1 MIGRAILGMML
12 WWISQLALAVTVPV
26 PDALQPWKDWALF
39 GEETARC
46 PFYYQDFANKQCQ
59 WPGQL
64 QLNVETGGLRF
75 EQDWRLYTESTL
87 ALPGS
92 EGFWPGAVTVN
103 GKPAT
108 VVEQNNRPF
117 VRLPA
122 GQFHLAGLI
131 SFSTKPDSLLIPVQ
145 TALVQLKQQGV
156 AVPNPRIDADG
167 RLWLVER
174 QNAEPA
180 DTGASEDKL
189 NIRVFRHLVDDI
201 PFRLETLIELEVG
214 GKPREMQLG
223 KVLFTDFTPTSFA
236 SPLPARIDADGT
248 LRVQVRPGQW
258 TLRIDAHRNG
268 AVEQLTLETVAEKLW
283 PEDEIWVFETLPDLR
298 QIRVEGV
305 DSIDPSQ
312 TSLPGEWQQFP
323 AYRLQAGNSMTFAEL
338 RRGDPQPSPNQLALE
353 RQFWLDFD
361 GAGLTVRDR
370 FSGSLYR
377 DWRLTAQP
385 ELQLGSLEL
394 NGAPQVI
401 TTLETETGT
410 TQGVEVRS
418 GSLQASA
425 LSRMAESGGLHVRSL
440 SSTGWQH
447 DVDQLNATLQLPPG
461 WRVFTVTGVEQALN
475 TWTGSWNVWDIFI
488 VLIAIVAVIRLR
500 GIVPG
505 AICALALVLIYPE
518 ASEFLYLWLN
528 VIAVMAI
535 LFFLPEGKL
544 RIALRWYGSASALLL
559 ALWFLSFMV
568 DQARLGLYPQ
578 LQQPWTQMGQGS
590 SYYGGY
596 GDSNDYAA
604 NAVAPS
610 AAPMEMAMDA
620 AMEAESGMKQE
631 SLRSLAKLS
640 SPRRP
645 EPKKREP
652 NIERSD
658 PNLAAQT
665 GPGQPNWEW
674 MQTTLYWNGPVT
686 QGEQFNV
693 YLLTPW
699 ENRLLAWLRVILGV
713 AMLASVLG
721 LQKIQGHWKIAGWRP
736 RAVASAAALVLMT
749 VLPPA
754 APNASAA
761 DIPDEKILETLKK
774 RLLEERDCTPA
785 CLGIERTHLLLNG
798 NRLTVRFSVHAQ
810 QDLFWPL
817 PDSQQQWR
825 IDSVQLDDQ
834 PHVARKLQGSLQL
847 PVSAG
852 THTLQLSGTVN
863 PQREFQLTF
872 PVMPHNLTVS
882 ADGWDVRGLDNGRLQ
897 GNGLYFYPAAR
908 AAQTAD
914 AEEKQLTPD
923 PLPPFVQVRRDLRLG
938 LNWYLETTVE
948 RVAPEQ
954 GGITLEIPLLP
965 GESITTQDIEV
976 NAGKA
981 RIQLKPGQDAI
992 AWTST
997 LDKTNTLT
1005 LQAAENAQWSEH
1017 WSVDPSPLWHIS
1029 VDGIAPV
1036 KETGVVGQWRPRWR
1050 PYPGEKIVLNI
1061 ARPEAVAG
1069 ATTTI
1074 DQVQQT
1080 WTPGLRES
1088 RSVVKLHLV
1097 SSKGSEQH
1105 IELPQGAQV
1114 KQVTV
1119 DEEARAADEDSNKV
1133 IVPVNP
1139 GQHWIEVE
1147 WRQPEEHSVRVK
1159 TPAVAIGA
1167 PYVNHGIQVQMPQ
1180 DRWVLFAGG
1189 PAMGPAILFWG
1200 VTLVTLLVAVV
1211 LGRFRQLPLKTVHWV
1226 LLVLGL
1232 CAGWI
1237 QAMIPIALWFFA
1249 MHRRSQLSPQK
1260 ITRTQFNLLQLFLA
1274 GFSLFVFAV
1283 LIAAI
1288 PNGLLGSPDMGVT
1301 GNGSTQYQLN
1311 WFVDRGENALTQ
1323 AWVISIPLWIYRALM
1338 LVWSLWLALHLLSW
1352 LKWGWQAFTHEGYW
1366 RSDVIVKEKPAA
1378 KEKSVVVQ
1386 PGQEGGPQ

>member
-1 MIGRAILGMML
+1 MIGRVLVGMML
-12 WWISQLALAVTVPV
+12 WWMTQLVQAAAVPV
-26 PDALQPWKDWALF
+26 PDVLQPWKEWALY
-39 GEETARC
+39 GEVNAHC
-46 PFYYQDFANKQCQ
+46 PFHYQDFATKQCQ
-59 WPGQL
+59 WPGVL
-64 QLNVETGGLRF
+64 ELNLESSGLRF
-75 EQDWRLYTESTL
+75 EQLWHLYAETLL

-92 EGFWPGAVTVN
+92 EGFWPGSVTVN

-108 VVEQNNRPF
+108 VVEQNNRPYI
-117 VRLPA
+117 RLQP
-122 GQFHLAGLI
+122 GEYRITGLI
-131 SFSTKPDSLLIPVQ
+131 AFSSKPDSLLIPAQ
-145 TALVQLKQQGV
+145 TALVQLKQQGATV
-156 AVPNPRIDADG
+156 ANPRIDADG

-174 QNAEPA
+174 QNAEPT

-189 NIRVFRHLVDDI
+189 NLRVFRHLVDDI

-223 KVLFTDFTPTSFA
+223 KVLFNGFTPIRFD
-236 SPLPARIDADGT
+236 SPLPARVDVDGT

-258 TLRIDAHRNG
+258 SLRIDAQRSG
-268 AVEQLTLETVAEKLW
+268 AVQELTLETVAEKLW
-283 PEDEIWVFETLPDLR
+283 PEDEIWVVETLPDLR

-312 TSLPGEWQQFP
+312 TSLPAEWQVFP
-323 AYRLQAGNSMTFAEL
+323 AYRLQAGNSMRFAEL
-338 RRGDPQPSPNQLALE
+338 RRGDPQPSPNQLTLE
-353 RQFWLDFD
+353 RQFWLDFNGD
-361 GAGLTVRDR
+361 GFTVRDR
-370 FSGSLYR
+370 FNGTLYR
-377 DWRLTAQP
+377 DWRLTANP

-401 TTLETETGT
+401 TTLDTA
-410 TQGVEVRS
+410 QGVEVRS

-425 LSRMAESGGLHVRSL
+425 LSRLPESGGLHVRTL
-440 SSTGWQH
+440 GATGWQH

-461 WRVFTVTGVEQALN
+461 WRVFTVTGVENAIN

-500 GIVPG
+500 GVVAGVIST
-505 AICALALVLIYPE
+505 LALVLIYPE
-518 ASEFLYLWLN
+518 ESEFMYLWLN

-544 RIALRWYGSASALLL
+544 RTVLRWYGSGSALVL
-559 ALWFLSFMV
+559 ALWFLAFMV

-578 LQQPWTQMGQGS
+578 LLQPWTQMGVSS
-590 SYYGGY
+590 SYY
-596 GDSNDYAA
+596 DYSGSGNQADM
-604 NAVAPS
+604 AVAPAS
-610 AAPMEMAMDA
+610 APMEMAMEA
-620 AMEAESGMKQE
+620 AMEAG
-631 SLRSLAKLS
+631 A
-640 SPRRP
+640 PPPAP
-645 EPKKREP
+645 EPRAMMKLQRFSSAPSKP
-652 NIERSD
+652 ALPVERFD

-686 QGEQFNV
+686 QGEQFHV

-699 ENRLLAWLRVILGV
+699 ENRLLAWLRVVLGV
-713 AMLASVLG
+713 LMLASVLG
-721 LQKIQGHWKIAGWRP
+721 VQKVQGQWKIAGWRP
-736 RAVASAAALVLMT
+736 RAIASVAALVLVT
-749 VLPPA
+749 VLLPV
-754 APNASAA
+754 APNVQAA
-761 DIPDEKILETLKK
+761 EIPDEKVLETLKK
-774 RLLEERDCTPA
+774 RLLAERNCTPA
-785 CLGIERTHLLLNG
+785 CLGIERTHLQLTG
-798 NRLTVRFSVHAQ
+798 NRLSVRFNVHAQ
-810 QDLFWPL
+810 QDLYWPL

-825 IDSVQLDDQ
+825 IDSVLLDDQ
-834 PHVARKLQGSLQL
+834 AHVVGKGQGQLQL

-872 PVMPHNLTVS
+872 PVLPHNLTVS
-882 ADGWDVRGLDNGRLQ
+882 AEGWDVRGLDNGRLQ
-897 GNGLYFYPAAR
+897 GNGLYFYPATRDAK
-908 AAQTAD
+908 AD
-914 AEEKQLTPD
+914 AAEEKQLAPD
-923 PLPPFVQVRRDLRLG
+923 PVPAFVQVQRDLRLG
-938 LNWYLETTVE
+938 LNWYVQTTVQ

-965 GESITTQDIEV
+965 GESITSQDIEV

-981 RIQLKPGQDAI
+981 RLQLKPGQDSLS
-992 AWTST
+992 WTST
-997 LDKTNTLT
+997 LDKTNSIA
-1005 LQAAENAQWSEH
+1005 LQAAENTHWSEQ
-1017 WSVDPSPLWHIS
+1017 WSVDPSPLWHLS
-1029 VDGIAPV
+1029 VEGIAPI
-1036 KETGVVGQWRPRWR
+1036 KETGVVDQWRPRWR
-1050 PYPGEKIVLNI
+1050 PYPGEQIVLNI
-1061 ARPEAVAG
+1061 SRPEAVAG

-1074 DQVQQT
+1074 DQIQQT

-1088 RSVVKLHLV
+1088 RSELKLHLV

-1119 DEEARAADEDSNKV
+1119 DGEARAADEDSSKV

-1139 GQHWIEVE
+1139 GQHWINVE

-1159 TPAVAIGA
+1159 TPEVSIGA
-1167 PYVNHGIQVQMPQ
+1167 PYVNHGIQVQMPT

-1200 VTLVTLLVAVV
+1200 VTLVTLLVALV

-1249 MHRRSQLSPQK
+1249 LQHRSQLNPQSLS
-1260 ITRTQFNLLQLFLA
+1260 RTQFNLLQLFLA
-1274 GFSLFVFAV
+1274 GFSLFVFGV
-1283 LIAAI
+1283 LLSAI

-1301 GNGSTQYQLN
+1301 GNGSSQYQLN
-1311 WFVDRGENALTQ
+1311 WFVDRGDNTLTQ

-1338 LVWSLWLALHLLSW
+1338 LVWSLWLALHLLNW
-1352 LKWGWQAFTHEGYW
+1352 LKWGWQAFTHGGYW
-1366 RSDVIVKEKPAA
+1366 RSDVIAKDKPA
-1378 KEKSVVVQ
+1378 KEKKVDVQ
-1386 PGQEGGPQ
+1386 TGPQGGAQ

>member
-1 MIGRAILGMML
+1 MVGRVMTSMML
-12 WWISQLALAVTVPV
+12 WWMAQVALAVTVPV
-26 PDALQPWKDWALF
+26 PDALQPWKEWALF
-39 GEETARC
+39 GEDEARC
-46 PFYYQDFANKQCQ
+46 PFLYQDFQQKQCA

-64 QLNVETGGLRF
+64 SLSADADALRF
-75 EQDWRLYTESTL
+75 DQDWQLYAEARLQ
-87 ALPGS
+87 LPGS
-92 EGFWPGAVTVN
+92 EGFWPAGVTAN
-103 GKPAT
+103 GKAIA
-108 VVEQNNRPF
+108 VVEQDGRPQ
-117 VRLPA
+117 VTLPA
-122 GQFHLAGLI
+122 GRYRLTGTIPYQ
-131 SFSTKPDSLLIPVQ
+131 TKPDSLLIPAQ

-156 AVPNPRIDADG
+156 TVANPRIDADG

-174 QNAEPA
+174 QTAEA
-180 DTGASEDKL
+180 TDTGASEDKL
-189 NIRVFRHLVDDI
+189 TLRVFRHLVDDI
-201 PFRLETLIELEVG
+201 PFRLETLVELEVG

-223 KVLFTDFTPTSFA
+223 KVLFSDFVPVKFT

-258 TLRIDAHRNG
+258 TLRIDAHRSG
-268 AVEQLTLETVAEKLW
+268 AVEKLALETAAEKLW

-305 DSIDPSQ
+305 SSIDPSQ
-312 TSLPGEWQQFP
+312 TALPPAWQQFP
-323 AYRLQAGNSMTFAEL
+323 AYRLLPGDTMTFAEL
-338 RRGDPQPSPNQLALE
+338 RRGDPQPSPNQLSLE
-353 RQFWLDFD
+353 RIFWLDFSGD
-361 GAGLTVRDR
+361 SFTVRDR
-370 FSGSLYR
+370 ISGTLYR
-377 DWRLTAQP
+377 DWRLTANP

-394 NGAPQVI
+394 NGQPQVI
-401 TTLETETGT
+401 THLDSGSGETR
-410 TQGVEVRS
+410 GVEARS
-418 GSLQASA
+418 GSLQAAA
-425 LSRMAESGGLHVRSL
+425 LSRIDNTGGLHARTL

-447 DVDQLNATLQLPPG
+447 DVDQLSANLQLPPG

-500 GIVPG
+500 GPLAG
-505 AICALALVLIYPE
+505 ALCAAALILIYPE
-518 ASEFLYLWLN
+518 ESEFLYLWLN

-535 LFFLPEGKL
+535 LFFLPQGKL
-544 RIALRWYGSASALLL
+544 RTVLRWYGSASALVL

-578 LQQPWTQMGQGS
+578 LQQPWTQMGQTNYYSSYDDNAGS
-590 SYYGGY
+590 SA
-596 GDSNDYAA
+596 DYAA
-604 NAVAPS
+604 AP
-610 AAPMEMAMDA
+610 APAQMAMEMPADA
-620 AMEAESGMKQE
+620 GAGAEE
-631 SLRSLAKLS
+631 SYRALS
-640 SPRRP
+640 KVASPRSA
-645 EPKKREP
+645 EPKRASPKV
-652 NIERSD
+652 ERFD

-665 GPGQPNWEW
+665 GPGQPSWEW

-686 QGEQFNV
+686 QDEQFSV

-713 AMLASVLG
+713 LMLASVLG
-721 LQKIQGHWKIAGWRP
+721 VQKINGQWKMAGWRP
-736 RAVASAAALVLMT
+736 RALQSAAALVLLA
-749 VLPPA
+749 VLLPA
-754 APNASAA
+754 APDARAA
-761 DIPDEKILETLKK
+761 EIPDADLLDTLKQ
-774 RLLEERDCTPA
+774 RLLQERDCTPA
-785 CLGIERTHLLLNG
+785 CLGIERTHLQLNG

-810 QDLFWPL
+810 QDLYWPL

-825 IDSVQLDDQ
+825 IDGVQLDDQ
-834 PHVARKLQGSLQL
+834 PHVISQLQRPQLQL

-852 THTLQLSGTVN
+852 AHDVQLTGTIN

-872 PVMPHNLTVS
+872 PVIPHNLSVS
-882 ADGWDVRGLDNGRLQ
+882 APGWDVRGLDNGRLQ

-908 AAQTAD
+908 ETRTAEA
-914 AEEKQLTPD
+914 AEEKQLAPD
-923 PLPPFVQVRRDLRLG
+923 PVPPFVVVQRELKLG
-938 LNWYLETTVE
+938 LNWYLETSIT

-976 NAGKA
+976 SAGKA
-981 RIQLKPGQDAI
+981 RIQLKPGQHGTG
-992 AWTST
+992 WVST
-997 LDKTNTLT
+997 LDKTGALT
-1005 LQAAENAQWSEH
+1005 LQADTSGQWSEH
-1017 WSVDPSPLWHIS
+1017 WYVDPSPLWHLS

-1036 KETGVVGQWRPRWR
+1036 KQGAVEQWRPYWR

-1061 ARPEAVAG
+1061 TRPEAIAG

-1074 DQVQQT
+1074 DQLQQT

-1088 RSVVKLHLV
+1088 RSVLKLHLV

-1105 IELPQGAQV
+1105 IELPEGAQV
-1114 KQVTV
+1114 KQVKV
-1119 DEEARAADEDSNKV
+1119 NDEARAADEDSNKV

-1167 PYVNHGIQVQMPQ
+1167 PYVNHSIQVQLPA

-1211 LGRFRQLPLKTVHWV
+1211 LGRFRQLPLKTLHWV

-1237 QAMIPIALWFFA
+1237 QLMIPLVAWFVL
-1249 MHRRSQLSPQK
+1249 MHWRSRIDPQRL
-1260 ITRTQFNLLQLFLA
+1260 TRTRFNLLQLALA
-1274 GFSLFVFAV
+1274 ALSIVTLLALV
-1283 LIAAI
+1283 AAI
-1288 PNGLLGSPDMGVT
+1288 PNGLLGSPDMGVV
-1301 GNGSTQYQLN
+1301 GNGSSQYQLN
-1311 WFVDRGENALTQ
+1311 WFVDRGDATLTQ

-1338 LVWSLWLALHLLSW
+1338 LVWSLWLALKLLGW
-1352 LKWGWQAFTHEGYW
+1352 LKWGWTAFTHEGYW
-1366 RSDVIVKEKPAA
+1366 RSDRISRPDAEP
-1378 KEKSVVVQ
+1378 KS
-1386 PGQEGGPQ
+1386 